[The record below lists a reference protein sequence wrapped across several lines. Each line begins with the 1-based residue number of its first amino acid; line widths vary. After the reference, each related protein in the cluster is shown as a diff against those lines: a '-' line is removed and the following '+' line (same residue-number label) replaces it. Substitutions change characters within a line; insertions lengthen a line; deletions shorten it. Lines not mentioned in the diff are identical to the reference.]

1 MTDTTNSTAA
11 LQVPYK
17 SLPSLND
24 QFDQLDR
31 ELQSISDSVNALY
44 QQEDK
49 EIEFLDNFLDYDSIS
64 SVLYKESEENND
76 TSPYFKEKEV
86 ELDKQDIMSGKQ
98 SWKVKKGKLRERL
111 RWLAAR
117 SKLSLRNIGPRDN
130 LKNMKEGLQRSKER
144 MSSAFSPRRT
154 RRGSYQWSMR
164 LNTDGPNVRD
174 SIIEATDDVQGAVSE
189 LKKITINSH
198 ETTVRNN
205 SMRSTGSY
213 SKKKNTKRLG
223 KTSGK
228 EPGSQG

>member
-1 MTDTTNSTAA
+1 
-11 LQVPYK
+11 
-17 SLPSLND
+17 
-24 QFDQLDR
+24 
-31 ELQSISDSVNALY
+31 VNALY

-49 EIEFLDNFLDYDSIS
+49 EVEFLDIFLDYDSIS
-64 SVLYKESEENND
+64 SVLYKESEEND
-76 TSPYFKEKEV
+76 DMSQHFKEKEV
-86 ELDKQDIMSGKQ
+86 EVDKQEIMSGKQ

-144 MSSAFSPRRT
+144 MSSALSPRRT

-164 LNTDGPNVRD
+164 LNMNGPNVRD

-213 SKKKNTKRLG
+213 SKNQNTKRLG